1 MADDPDK
8 PALEDD
14 AETVQISEDEDSDI
28 IDTDDGGAIVQIE
41 KDSKFPTA
49 DADDFYSN
57 LLDVLPEEE
66 ISALEIELWKKIEFD
81 KESRKKRDE
90 QYEEGIR
97 RTGLGEDA
105 PGGAKFNGASKV
117 VHPML
122 VKGCIDFASR
132 TVKEFL
138 PKGDIVKSFI
148 AGTSTKQRVE
158 KAQRK
163 AAYLNWQCM
172 KQMKNLRSEMEQG
185 ATQAPLGGAF
195 YLRTVYDEQKRRPMP
210 LMVPIDDV
218 LLPYAAS
225 SYYSAERITF
235 VDHITE
241 FEFDR
246 RVNSGR
252 YIDAEL
258 GAPSQAP
265 EQTKAAKATD
275 KVEGKESNPYNEDGL
290 RDVYEVSVS
299 LELTDDEVKEEDQ
312 GPAPYLVTID
322 EHSHRCIEIVRN

>member
-1 MADDPDK
+1 
-8 PALEDD
+8 
-14 AETVQISEDEDSDI
+14 
-28 IDTDDGGAIVQIE
+28 
-41 KDSKFPTA
+41 
-49 DADDFYSN
+49 
-57 LLDVLPEEE
+57 
-66 ISALEIELWKKIEFD
+66 
-81 KESRKKRDE
+81 
-90 QYEEGIR
+90 
-97 RTGLGEDA
+97 
-105 PGGAKFNGASKV
+105 
-117 VHPML
+117 
-122 VKGCIDFASR
+122 
-132 TVKEFL
+132 
-138 PKGDIVKSFI
+138 
-148 AGTSTKQRVE
+148 
-158 KAQRK
+158 
-163 AAYLNWQCM
+163 
-172 KQMKNLRSEMEQG
+172 MKNLRSEMEQG

-195 YLRTVYDEQKRRPMP
+195 YLRTVYDEEKRRPMP

-299 LELTDDEVKEEDQ
+299 LELTDDEVKEDDR
-312 GPAPYLVTID
+312 GLVDIAQTVFV
-322 EHSHRCIEIVRN
+322 VRIAFLAFDFIAGLGGVSLFRSLRWRA